1 MIRRRA
7 ALVSPLALMVSSLA
21 FCLPLLPASRA
32 QTPPERAAASRIVG
46 EVFTEGRQLDY
57 VSALSDRIGSR
68 LTGTANE
75 RRAEEWAEGEMKRLG
90 LANVRR
96 EPYRMG
102 ASWERGPASAAL
114 VSGGN
119 SRPLGVAS
127 YTWTPGT
134 EGPVEGE
141 VVDVGAGRPED
152 VRRVAAQMKGR
163 LALVV
168 PEGADLDSV
177 IYNFYR
183 APGLVRELK
192 DAGARAVFIAADK
205 PHAILYTAPVEFS
218 ATGRL
223 AALPTA
229 SLARE
234 DVELLRRLMRQG
246 ETPRVRLDVHNKI
259 GGAFEAANVVGEI
272 RGRELPDELVV
283 VGAHLDS
290 NDLGPG
296 ALDNGAGSGAV
307 LETARAVKAL
317 GLRPRRT
324 IRFILFTG
332 EEEGMVGSIAY
343 VERHRA
349 EMDKTVA
356 ALVMDIGAGRP
367 QGWFSM
373 GRTDLDAEIRELA
386 QPLAQ
391 FGDFLIEHAAFA
403 ATDNAPFMAEGV
415 PNLILIQDETP
426 YFPVHHT
433 IADTPD
439 KIEPRDYASAVAVF
453 ASTAYEIADRPQR
466 FGRRLSSDEI
476 KRMADETKVGEQW
489 RAAGIWK

>member
-1 MIRRRA
+1 MRRTLTA
-7 ALVSPLALMVSSLA
+7 ALSL
-21 FCLPLLPASRA
+21 LSVMLLLRPPAPA
-32 QTPPERAAASRIVG
+32 QTPSASAAPPRIIG
-46 EVFTEGRQLDY
+46 EVFANGRHVAY
-57 VSALSDRIGSR
+57 VSALSDEIGSR
-68 LTGTANE
+68 LTGSAGA
-75 RRAEEWAEGEMKRLG
+75 RRAEEWAAGEMKRLG
-90 LANVRR
+90 LSNVRR

-102 ASWERGPASAAL
+102 ASWERGPASASL
-114 VSGGN
+114 LSDRTR
-119 SRPLGVAS
+119 RPLAVAS

-134 EGPVEGE
+134 SGAVEGE
-141 VVDVGAGRPED
+141 VVDVGAGKPED
-152 VRRVAAQMKGR
+152 VRRVASQLKGR
-163 LALVV
+163 AALVV

-192 DAGARAVFIAADK
+192 DAGALAVLIAADK
-205 PHAILYTAPVEFS
+205 PHSILYTAPVEFS
-218 ATGRL
+218 ATGKL
-223 AALPTA
+223 ATLPTL

-234 DVELLRRLMRQG
+234 DVLLLRRLLSQNRR
-246 ETPRVRLDVHNKI
+246 PRMRLDVTNRI
-259 GGAFEAANVVGEI
+259 GGAFEATNVVGEI
-272 RGRELPDELVV
+272 TGSESPNEIVV

-296 ALDNGAGSGAV
+296 ALDNAAGSAAV
-307 LETARAVKAL
+307 LETARAIKAL

-324 IRFILFTG
+324 IRFVLFTG

-343 VERHRA
+343 VERHRE
-349 EMDKTVA
+349 EMDGTVA

-367 QGWFSM
+367 VGWFSM
-373 GRTDLDAEIRELA
+373 GRTDLDAGIRALSA
-386 QPLAQ
+386 PLSQ
-391 FGDFLIEHAAFA
+391 FGDFAIEHAAFA

-415 PNLILIQDETP
+415 PNLILLQDETP

-439 KIEPRDYASAVAVF
+439 KIDPRDYASAVATL
-453 ASTAYEIADRPQR
+453 AATAYEIADAPTR
-466 FGRRLSSDEI
+466 FGRRLNAEEV

>member
-1 MIRRRA
+1 MKRTLTA
-7 ALVSPLALMVSSLA
+7 ALSLLSLMLLLRPLA
-21 FCLPLLPASRA
+21 PA
-32 QTPPERAAASRIVG
+32 QTASASDAAPRIIG
-46 EVFTEGRQLDY
+46 EVFANGRQLAY
-57 VSALSDRIGSR
+57 VSNLSDEIGSR
-68 LTGTANE
+68 LTGSAGA

-90 LANVRR
+90 LSNIRR

-102 ASWERGPASAAL
+102 ASWERGAATASL
-114 VSGGN
+114 LLDGTR
-119 SRPLGVAS
+119 RPLAVAS

-134 EGPVEGE
+134 NGAVEGE
-141 VVDVGAGRPED
+141 VVDVGAGKPED
-152 VRRVAAQMKGR
+152 VRRVAAQLKGR
-163 LALVV
+163 VALVV

-192 DAGARAVFIAADK
+192 DAGALAVLIAADK
-205 PHAILYTAPVEFS
+205 PHSILYTAPVEFS

-223 AALPTA
+223 AALPTL

-234 DVELLRRLMRQG
+234 DVLLLRRLLSQNKL
-246 ETPRVRLDVHNKI
+246 PRMRLDVTNRV
-259 GGAFEAANVVGEI
+259 GSAFESTNVVGEI
-272 RGRELPDELVV
+272 EGGESPNELVV

-296 ALDNGAGSGAV
+296 ALDNAAGSAAV

-324 IRFILFTG
+324 IRFVLFTG

-343 VERHRA
+343 VERHRE
-349 EMDKTVA
+349 EMDRTVA

-367 QGWFSM
+367 VGWFSM
-373 GRTDLDAEIRELA
+373 GRTDLDASIRALSA
-386 QPLAQ
+386 PLSQ
-391 FGDFLIEHAAFA
+391 FGDFAIEHAAFA

-415 PNLILIQDETP
+415 PNLILLQDETP

-439 KIEPRDYASAVAVF
+439 KIDPRDYASAVATL
-453 ASTAYEIADRPQR
+453 AATTYEIADGPTR
-466 FGRRLSSDEI
+466 FGRRLNAEEV

>member
-1 MIRRRA
+1 MKRTRTA
-7 ALVSPLALMVSSLA
+7 VLSLLSFLLLLQPLA
-21 FCLPLLPASRA
+21 RA
-32 QTPPERAAASRIVG
+32 QNAQASDAAPRLIG
-46 EVFTEGRQLDY
+46 EVFANGRQLAY
-57 VSALSDRIGSR
+57 VSALSDEIGSR
-68 LTGTANE
+68 LTGTAGA

-90 LANVRR
+90 LSNVRR
-96 EPYRMG
+96 EPYKMG
-102 ASWERGPASAAL
+102 ASWERGTASASL
-114 VSGGN
+114 LSGGM
-119 SRPLGVAS
+119 RRALAVAS

-134 EGPVEGE
+134 SGAVEGE
-141 VVDVGAGRPED
+141 VVDVGAGKPED
-152 VRRVAAQMKGR
+152 VRRVAAR
-163 LALVV
+163 LRGNVALVV

-192 DAGARAVFIAADK
+192 DAGALAVLIAADK
-205 PHAILYTAPVEFS
+205 PHSILYTAPVEFS
-218 ATGRL
+218 ATGKL
-223 AALPTA
+223 AALPTV

-234 DVELLRRLMRQG
+234 DVLLLRRLLSQNRQ
-246 ETPRVRLDVHNKI
+246 PRLRLDVTNRI
-259 GGAFEAANVVGEI
+259 GGAFESTNVVGEI
-272 RGRELPDELVV
+272 RGSETPNEIVV

-296 ALDNGAGSGAV
+296 ALDNGAGSAAV
-307 LETARAVKAL
+307 LETARAIKAL

-324 IRFILFTG
+324 IRFALFTG

-343 VERHRA
+343 VERHRD
-349 EMDKTVA
+349 ELDRTIA

-367 QGWFSM
+367 MGWFSM
-373 GRTDLDAEIRELA
+373 GRTDLDDGIRALSA
-386 QPLAQ
+386 PLSQ
-391 FGDFLIEHAAFA
+391 FGDFSIEHSAFA

-415 PNLILIQDETP
+415 PNLILLQDETP

-439 KIEPRDYASAVAVF
+439 KIDPRDYASAVATL
-453 ASTAYEIADRPQR
+453 AATAYAVADARQR
-466 FGRRLSSDEI
+466 FGRRLTSEEV

>member
-1 MIRRRA
+1 MTRRRVHA
-7 ALVSPLALMVSSLA
+7 VSLLILLLI
-21 FCLPLLPASRA
+21 FLPPTRA
-32 QTPPERAAASRIVG
+32 QTPHERDAASRLIG
-46 EVFTEGRQLDY
+46 EVFANGRQLEY

-68 LTGTANE
+68 LTGTPNA

-90 LANVRR
+90 LADVRR
-96 EPYRMG
+96 EPYRMA

-119 SRPLGVAS
+119 NRPLAVAS

-141 VVDVGAGRPED
+141 VVDVGAGRAED
-152 VRRVAAQMKGR
+152 VRRVAAQVKGR
-163 LALVV
+163 VALVV

-183 APGLVRELK
+183 AAGLVRELK
-192 DAGARAVFIAADK
+192 DAGALAVLLAADK
-205 PHAILYTAPVEFS
+205 PHSILYTAPVEFT
-218 ATGRL
+218 ATGKL
-223 AALPTA
+223 AALPTV

-234 DVELLRRLMRQG
+234 DVLLLRRLFSQNL
-246 ETPRVRLDVHNKI
+246 TPRIRLDVRNRI
-259 GGAFEAANVVGEI
+259 GGAFDATNVVGEI
-272 RGRELPDELVV
+272 RGSDLADELVV

-296 ALDNGAGSGAV
+296 ALDNGAGSAAV

-317 GLRPRRT
+317 GLQPRRT
-324 IRFILFTG
+324 IRFVLFTG

-373 GRTDLDAEIRELA
+373 GRTDLDAEIRELSE
-386 QPLAQ
+386 PLAQ
-391 FGDFLIEHAAFA
+391 FGDFTIEHAAFA

-476 KRMADETKVGEQW
+476 KRMADETKVGDQW

>member
-1 MIRRRA
+1 MTRRLFPA
-7 ALVSPLALMVSSLA
+7 VLLLTTL
-21 FCLPLLPASRA
+21 LLPSTGA
-32 QTPPERAAASRIVG
+32 QTPPADAAPARIIG
-46 EVFTEGRQLDY
+46 EVFAGGRQLEY
-57 VSALSDRIGSR
+57 VSVLCDRIGSR
-68 LTGTANE
+68 LTGSAGS

-90 LANVRR
+90 LSNVKR
-96 EPYRMG
+96 EPYTLA
-102 ASWERGPASAAL
+102 ASWERGPANASL
-114 VSGGN
+114 LSESGP
-119 SRPLGVAS
+119 RPLAVSS

-134 EGPVEGE
+134 DGAVEGE
-141 VVDVGAGRPED
+141 LVDVGAGRPED
-152 VRRVAAQMKGR
+152 VARVRANVKGR
-163 LALVV
+163 VALVV
-168 PEGADLDSV
+168 PEGADLGAV

-192 DAGARAVFIAADK
+192 EAGALAVLVAADK
-205 PHAILYTAPVEFS
+205 PHTMQYTAPVEFT

-223 AALPTA
+223 AALPTL

-234 DVELLRRLMRQG
+234 DVGLLRRLFSQNQ
-246 ETPRVRLDVHNKI
+246 TPRVRLDVRNKV
-259 GGAFEAANVVGEI
+259 GPAFEATNVVGEI
-272 RGRELPDELVV
+272 AGTDLARELVV

-296 ALDNGAGSGAV
+296 ALDNAAGSAAV
-307 LETARAVKAL
+307 LEAARAVRAL
-317 GLRPRRT
+317 GLKPRRT
-324 IRFILFTG
+324 LRFILFTG

-349 EMDKTVA
+349 EMDRTIA

-367 QGWFSM
+367 TGWFSM
-373 GRTDLDAEIRELA
+373 GRTDLDAGIRELSK
-386 QPLAQ
+386 PLAQ
-391 FGDFLIEHAAFA
+391 FGDFAIEHAAFA

-415 PNLILIQDETP
+415 PNLVLIQDETP

-439 KIEPRDYASAVAVF
+439 KIDPRDF
-453 ASTAYEIADRPQR
+453 ASSVATLAATAYQIADRPQR
-466 FGRRLSSDEI
+466 FGRRLNTEEV

>member
-1 MIRRRA
+1 MKITAPRTRA
-7 ALVSPLALMVSSLA
+7 ALLSTLSL
-21 FCLPLLPASRA
+21 LLLIQPHARA
-32 QTPPERAAASRIVG
+32 QTAAAPAPARLIG
-46 EVFTEGRQLDY
+46 EVFANGRQLDY
-57 VSALSDRIGSR
+57 VSALSDEIGSR
-68 LTGTANE
+68 LTGSAGA

-90 LANVRR
+90 LSNVRR
-96 EPYRMG
+96 EPYRMS
-102 ASWERGPASAAL
+102 ASWERGTATASL
-114 VSGGN
+114 LSNGIN
-119 SRPLGVAS
+119 RPLAVAS

-134 EGPVEGE
+134 TGAVEGE

-152 VRRVAAQMKGR
+152 VRRVAAQLKGR
-163 LALVV
+163 VALVV
-168 PEGADLDSV
+168 PEGADLDAV

-192 DAGARAVFIAADK
+192 DAGALAVLIAADK
-205 PHAILYTAPVEFS
+205 PHSILYTAPVEFS

-223 AALPTA
+223 AALPTV

-234 DVELLRRLMRQG
+234 DVGLLRRLSSQSK
-246 ETPRVRLDVHNKI
+246 TPRVRLDVHNRV
-259 GGAFEAANVVGEI
+259 GAAFEATNVVGEI
-272 RGRELPDELVV
+272 EGGESPGEIVV

-296 ALDNGAGSGAV
+296 ALDNAAGSAAV
-307 LETARAVKAL
+307 LETARAIKAL

-324 IRFILFTG
+324 IRFVLFTG

-343 VERHRA
+343 VERHRK
-349 EMDKTVA
+349 EMDRTVA

-367 QGWFSM
+367 AGWFSM
-373 GRTDLDAEIRELA
+373 GRTDLDAEIRELSR
-386 QPLAQ
+386 PVSSL
-391 FGDFLIEHAAFA
+391 GDFTIEHAAFA

-415 PNLILIQDETP
+415 PNLILLQDETP

-439 KIEPRDYASAVAVF
+439 KIDARDYASAVATL
-453 ASTAYEIADRPQR
+453 AATAYAIADGPAR
-466 FGRRLSSDEI
+466 FGRRLSTEEVR
-476 KRMADETKVGEQW
+476 RMADETKVGEQW

>member
-1 MIRRRA
+1 VNTRRITPMILRRA
-7 ALVSPLALMVSSLA
+7 ELVSPLALTVSSLS
-21 FCLPLLPASRA
+21 FCLLLLPASRA

-229 SLARE
+229 SL
-234 DVELLRRLMRQG
+234 
-246 ETPRVRLDVHNKI
+246 
-259 GGAFEAANVVGEI
+259 
-272 RGRELPDELVV
+272 
-283 VGAHLDS
+283 
-290 NDLGPG
+290 
-296 ALDNGAGSGAV
+296 
-307 LETARAVKAL
+307 
-317 GLRPRRT
+317 
-324 IRFILFTG
+324 
-332 EEEGMVGSIAY
+332 
-343 VERHRA
+343 
-349 EMDKTVA
+349 
-356 ALVMDIGAGRP
+356 
-367 QGWFSM
+367 
-373 GRTDLDAEIRELA
+373 
-386 QPLAQ
+386 
-391 FGDFLIEHAAFA
+391 
-403 ATDNAPFMAEGV
+403 
-415 PNLILIQDETP
+415 
-426 YFPVHHT
+426 
-433 IADTPD
+433 
-439 KIEPRDYASAVAVF
+439 
-453 ASTAYEIADRPQR
+453 
-466 FGRRLSSDEI
+466 
-476 KRMADETKVGEQW
+476 
-489 RAAGIWK
+489 